1 MATTY
6 TVFSTDAVQGTTIH
20 SAVAANDENLLIRQG
35 VELITTNGST
45 AIAQSGSTSDGGS
58 LRVTNHGYI
67 ASAGIAISYNVST
80 GFNLFNGATGVI
92 GSYGSNSGISTYTD
106 FAAIQNAGEIFGARG
121 VYLYSAPGST
131 VDNTGTIT
139 GTGISVFDA
148 AIVTYSYGNSA
159 LDAPIRI
166 INSGTLIG
174 AHRDEGVGGG
184 QWAIEMDGYLDTL
197 AYVRAHVMNSGEI
210 FGNIHTGRY
219 ADTIGNSADILGDLI
234 LETGDDIVSNSGLI
248 DGDVLLGDGADS
260 YFGQGQSVVT
270 GQVLGAAGDDTLVG
284 GDLADDM
291 EGGSDDDL
299 LVGRGGS
306 DLLVGDSGLDT
317 LLGGDGNDTLDGGAD
332 ADTLNGNAGSD
343 EILGGAGN
351 DLLVGQ
357 DGSDYLDGGTDND
370 TMDGGNGDD
379 TLEGGTGNDIL
390 RGRAGEDDLAGGEG
404 LDYLTGG
411 SGADNFVFR
420 STADAGI
427 GATRDQILDFE
438 QGVDTIVVA
447 GLSPGVF
454 EFRGTAAFAPS
465 GNPELRLNETA
476 TGSTI
481 VQIDNNG
488 DGVIDAEIR
497 VADVTG
503 LLASDFVL

>member
-6 TVFSTDAVQGTTIH
+6 TIFSTDAVQSTTIH
-20 SAVAANDENLLIRQG
+20 TAVAADDEILLVRQG
-35 VELITTNGST
+35 VELIVTDDSPAIIDYGSNS
-45 AIAQSGSTSDGGS
+45 AGGS
-58 LRVTNHGYI
+58 LLLTNHGYI
-67 ASAGIAISYNVST
+67 ASAGIAVKYNVST
-80 GFNLFNGATGVI
+80 GFSLYNGTTGVI
-92 GSYGSNSGISTYTD
+92 GSYGNNSAISTYTD
-106 FAAIQNAGEIFGARG
+106 YAVIQNAGEIFGVRG

-139 GTGISVFDA
+139 GTGSGEFDA
-148 AIVTYSYGNSA
+148 AIAIYSYGGSSSDPA
-159 LDAPIRI
+159 YRFT
-166 INSGTLIG
+166 NSGTLVG
-174 AHRDEGVGGG
+174 AHHDAANGGG
-184 QWAIEMDGYLDTL
+184 QWAIYMDGYLT
-197 AYVRAHVMNSGEI
+197 AISTARAHILNTGDI
-210 FGNIHTGRY
+210 FGNISLGRY

-234 LETGDDIVSNSGLI
+234 LESGDDIVSNSGLI

-270 GQVLGAAGDDTLVG
+270 GQVLGAAGNDTLVG
-284 GDLADDM
+284 GDLADDID
-291 EGGSDDDL
+291 GGSDNDL
-299 LVGRGGS
+299 LVGRDGS
-306 DLLVGDSGLDT
+306 DLLVGDSGDDM
-317 LLGGDGNDTLDGGAD
+317 LLGGDGNDSLDGGIGN
-332 ADTLNGNAGSD
+332 DTLNGNAGSD
-343 EILGGAGN
+343 NIVGDAGN
-351 DLLVGQ
+351 DILVGQ
-357 DGSDYLDGGTDND
+357 DGNDFLDGGADND

-390 RGRAGEDDLAGGEG
+390 RGRAGEDELAGGEG

-411 SGADNFVFR
+411 QDADSFVFR
-420 STADAGI
+420 SIADAGI

-438 QGVDTIVVA
+438 QGVDVIVVA

-454 EFRGTAAFAPS
+454 EFKGTAAFAPS

-497 VADVTG
+497 VGGVTG
-503 LLASDFVL
+503 LTADDFVL